1 MKEYFKVVN
10 IVKGKPR
17 RTTYEKVRMGRGNN
31 DFKKA
36 LLKWEEV
43 HPNEKWPLVGMYV
56 VNN

>member
-10 IVKGKPR
+10 IVKDKPR
-17 RTTYEKVRMGRGNN
+17 RPTYEQGSMERGNN

-43 HPNEKWPLVGMYV
+43 PQKKKGFSWHVCC
-56 VNN
+56 